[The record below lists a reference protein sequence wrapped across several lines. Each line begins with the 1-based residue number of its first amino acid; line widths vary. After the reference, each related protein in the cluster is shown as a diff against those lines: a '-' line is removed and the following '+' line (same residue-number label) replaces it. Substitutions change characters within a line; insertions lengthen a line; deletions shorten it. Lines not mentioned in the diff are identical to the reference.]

1 MSAADIASKVR
12 TQNQS
17 DRKESERALRSAA
30 RAGQRARDE
39 LLLSEHERIAAA
51 FASAKYGDAQLNR
64 AREQVGKWIRDGTC
78 SQWYAKRWSQILS
91 GSPAAVAAQL
101 RMLEAEERM
110 ALVQNTPFGFLLAKQ
125 VRG

>member
-1 MSAADIASKVR
+1 MSAPDIVSNVPVQDR
-12 TQNQS
+12 S
-17 DRKESERALRSAA
+17 DREESERALRSAA

-39 LLLSEHERIAAA
+39 LLLSEHERIAVA
-51 FASAKYGDAQLNR
+51 FATAEYGVAELNR
-64 AREQVGKWIRDGTC
+64 ARDQVAKWVRDGTC

-101 RMLEAEERM
+101 RMLESEERM
-110 ALVQNTPFGFLLAKQ
+110 ALVQNTPFGFLLAEQ